1 MVLYPEVGPGFGHL
15 QLPVVLSVGE
25 ALKAENLPGVI
36 KARFVW
42 WDGSRPGG
50 QVLRPAV
57 LLGQEQVA
65 VGCARVKCQ
74 RATVWKEKEKEVGS
88 DINTVQIL

>member
-1 MVLYPEVGPGFGHL
+1 MVPYPEVGPGFGHL

-25 ALKAENLPGVI
+25 ALKTENLPGVV

-42 WDGSRPGG
+42 RDVSRPGG

-57 LLGQEQVA
+57 LLGQEQVS
-65 VGCARVKCQ
+65 VGCARVKGQ
-74 RATVWKEKEKEVGS
+74 RATVWKEKEKEGGS
-88 DINTVQIL
+88 DLNT